1 MRYRH
6 IVRDKILYN
15 NGPWNIDEL
24 FERLKS
30 TLLVDLGTPRM

>member
-6 IVRDKILYN
+6 IAPDKILYN
-15 NGPWNIDEL
+15 DGPWNIDEL

-30 TLLVDLGTPRM
+30 TLLVDLSQPRM